1 MYGNLSY
8 FIKTI
13 CTFGSAIFDGNL
25 LRLVITMF
33 LVHEFVVRKTLY
45 ASSLFDYMGS
55 LFLRNYGKFLPEAF
69 LLSVVK
75 PAPKYC
81 WIYEIGASNGV

>member
-1 MYGNLSY
+1 ME
-8 FIKTI
+8 TI
-13 CTFGSAIFDGNL
+13 WTFGSTIFDGNL
-25 LRLVITMF
+25 LCLVITMF
-33 LVHEFVVRKTLY
+33 LVHEFIVCKTLY
-45 ASSLFDYMGS
+45 ASSLSDYMVS

-81 WIYEIGASNGV
+81 